1 MKVYLAGPWV
11 DREVCGKIG
20 ELLEEHVTI
29 THKWWKLEGGEDIA
43 GITKRQFAEADI
55 AGVKAANVVVVFNS
69 SLSEGKS
76 FEQGVAV
83 TLGIPII
90 LITPKGVNPSNNV
103 FHNLY
108 HYLHVNTIDE
118 AIKALKIIN
127 WFTQSDTK
135 AFSS

>member
-29 THKWWKLEGGEDIA
+29 THKWWKLEGGEGIA

-55 AGVKAANVVVVFNS
+55 AGVRAANVVVVYNS
-69 SLSEGKS
+69 QVSEGKS
-76 FEQGVAV
+76 FEQGIAV

-90 LITPKGVNPSNNV
+90 LFTPGGNNISNNV
-103 FHNLY
+103 FHSLS
-108 HYLHVNTIDE
+108 HYMHVNTIDE
-118 AIKALKIIN
+118 VVKALKTIS
-127 WFTQSDTK
+127 WFTQSDSK
-135 AFSS
+135 AYAS